1 MISRK
6 RLDER
11 DGSKLEIKRII
22 DEFSTMGK
30 RLTRMAHG
38 ASPKGDK
45 STNRAFGKALKAY
58 QKFFAELKVLNR
70 MVQRQDYD

>member
-11 DGSKLEIKRII
+11 DGSKLKVKRII

-30 RLTRMAHG
+30 RLTRMAHEE
-38 ASPKGDK
+38 SPQGDR

-70 MVQRQDYD
+70 MVQR